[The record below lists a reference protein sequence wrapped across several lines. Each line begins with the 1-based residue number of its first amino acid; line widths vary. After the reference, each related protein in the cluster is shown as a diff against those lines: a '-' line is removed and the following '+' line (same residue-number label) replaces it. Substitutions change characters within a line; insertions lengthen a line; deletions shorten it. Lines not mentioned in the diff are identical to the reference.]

1 MTMSDKNYNLDIL
14 SKIIADSER
23 IPIGIRLVLDT
34 ERKEELF
41 RYILHE
47 RTQFNGHLRDLAK
60 EKGLSIEPILKEF
73 TTLRLEVL
81 RLFFELYATN
91 NYDDEEE
98 KFLEVI
104 KNKLMGSYYNELDQN
119 IEQNKHTSAKQ
130 ITYTAILL
138 IFAEIY
144 LILGEER
151 HFMNYIL
158 GSGNALGVVVA
169 NHSYVSYEELE
180 KHKSTPIQKHTDEK
194 KEIAIP
200 LAKKIWSYDEVTNLL
215 MRRQVAELVVKL
227 LPHLELTVP
236 QVDNWLKKSGE
247 VPPGILKRYA
257 IQDYGNTR
265 DENKLR
271 IQLTSKILSE
281 LSPTDCRSL

>member
-1 MTMSDKNYNLDIL
+1 MSDKKYNLKIL
-14 SKIIADSER
+14 SQVIADSER
-23 IPIGIRLVLDT
+23 TPIGIRLVLDT

-47 RTQFNGHLRDLAK
+47 RTQFHGHLRDLVK
-60 EKGLSIEPILKEF
+60 EKGLPIKPALNEF
-73 TTLRLEVL
+73 TALRLEVL

-98 KFLEVI
+98 NFLEVI

-138 IFAEIY
+138 TFAEIY
-144 LILGEER
+144 LILGEEH

-180 KHKSTPIQKHTDEK
+180 KRKPTPIQRHTDEK

-200 LAKKIWSYDEVTNLL
+200 LAKRIWSYDKDTNLL
-215 MRRQVAELVVKL
+215 MRIQVAALVVDL
-227 LPHLELTVP
+227 LPHLGLTIP

-247 VPPGILKRYA
+247 VPPGILKKYA

-265 DENKLR
+265 NENKLR
-271 IQLTSKILSE
+271 TQLISKILSE
-281 LSPTDCRSL
+281 LSPIDCRSL

>member
-1 MTMSDKNYNLDIL
+1 MSDKKYNLKIL
-14 SKIIADSER
+14 SQVIADSER
-23 IPIGIRLVLDT
+23 TPIGIRLVLDT

-47 RTQFNGHLRDLAK
+47 TTHFYGHLRDLAK
-60 EKGLSIEPILKEF
+60 EKSLPIDPILNEF
-73 TTLRLEVL
+73 TNLRLEVL

-91 NYDDEEE
+91 NYDDEEATL
-98 KFLEVI
+98 LEIV
-104 KNKLMGSYYNELDQN
+104 KSKLMGSYYNELDQN

-144 LILGEER
+144 LIFGEEH

-180 KHKSTPIQKHTDEK
+180 ERTSAPIQKHTNEK
-194 KEIAIP
+194 KKIVLP
-200 LAKKIWSYDEVTNLL
+200 LAEKIWSYALHT
-215 MRRQVAELVVKL
+215 
-227 LPHLELTVP
+227 T
-236 QVDNWLKKSGE
+236 KKII
-247 VPPGILKRYA
+247 P
-257 IQDYGNTR
+257 TR
-265 DENKLR
+265 F
-271 IQLTSKILSE
+271 S
-281 LSPTDCRSL
+281 

>member
-1 MTMSDKNYNLDIL
+1 MIMSDKKYNLKIL
-14 SKIIADSER
+14 SQVISDSER
-23 IPIGIRLVLDT
+23 TPIGIRLVLDT

-47 RTQFNGHLRDLAK
+47 TTQFNGHLRELAK
-60 EKGLSIEPILKEF
+60 EKSLAVNPILNKF
-73 TTLRLEVL
+73 AALRLDVL
-81 RLFFELYATN
+81 KLFVKVYATN
-91 NYDDEEE
+91 NYNDEEAAL
-98 KFLEVI
+98 LEVI
-104 KNKLMGSYYNELDQN
+104 KSELMGNYYNELDQN

-144 LILGEER
+144 LILGEEH

-180 KHKSTPIQKHTDEK
+180 KHKSTPIQRHTDEK

-200 LAKKIWSYDEVTNLL
+200 LAKKIWGYDKGINLL
-215 MRRQVAELVVKL
+215 MRKQVAELIVKL
-227 LPHLELTVP
+227 LPHLELTIP

-247 VPPGILKRYA
+247 VPPDILKRYA

-271 IQLTSKILSE
+271 TQLISKILSE
-281 LSPTDCRSL
+281 LSPIDCRSL